1 MCTVMKT
8 CLYVYSTVALK
19 MCVDIVL
26 THLKVSMEVTDFL
39 SFLLLISDFT
49 KAYRVVVSAENKLVF
64 KAFESEKY

>member
-1 MCTVMKT
+1 
-8 CLYVYSTVALK
+8 